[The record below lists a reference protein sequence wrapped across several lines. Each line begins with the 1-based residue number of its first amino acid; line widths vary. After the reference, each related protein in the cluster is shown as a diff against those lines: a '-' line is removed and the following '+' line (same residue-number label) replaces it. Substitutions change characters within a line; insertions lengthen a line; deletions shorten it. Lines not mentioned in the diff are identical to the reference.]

1 MEYIAVLEGLNG
13 LQFTQQSSR
22 KSVGSNSWKSAG
34 GKAPGC
40 VSCDYEASAEC
51 TYEAPAEC
59 GYEASASC
67 EYEMSAPCEYTSYN
81 CDAPC
86 GDPIP
91 AYVPPPQVFV
101 PQIVPTPQQPVF
113 QQPAPQAL
121 PMPEYVPVGMPTQPA
136 VQYQLMPVALPVGVP
151 QVVVPVDPNEG
162 IMGLRGKLGR
172 LGKIFGK

>member
-40 VSCDYEASAEC
+40 VSCDYEAPADC

-59 GYEASASC
+59 GYEMSAPC

-101 PQIVPTPQQPVF
+101 PQIVPQQPV
-113 QQPAPQAL
+113 QQSIQPTPIFMPMTPPAPQ
-121 PMPEYVPVGMPTQPA
+121 P
-136 VQYQLMPVALPVGVP
+136 VQYQLMPVSMPVGVP

>member
-13 LQFTQQSSR
+13 LQFPQQTR

-40 VSCDYEASAEC
+40 VSCDYELSAEC
-51 TYEAPAEC
+51 TYEAPADC
-59 GYEASASC
+59 GYEASAPC
-67 EYEMSAPCEYTSYN
+67 EYELSAPCEYEGSFDCNAGCVDT
-81 CDAPC
+81 
-86 GDPIP
+86 IP

-101 PQIVPTPQQPVF
+101 PQIVIPQQPPQQFAPQVQPTPVF
-113 QQPAPQAL
+113 IPVAAPAPQ
-121 PMPEYVPVGMPTQPA
+121 Q
-136 VQYQLMPVALPVGVP
+136 VQYQLMPVAVTPGVP

-162 IMGLRGKLGR
+162 IMGLKGKLGR